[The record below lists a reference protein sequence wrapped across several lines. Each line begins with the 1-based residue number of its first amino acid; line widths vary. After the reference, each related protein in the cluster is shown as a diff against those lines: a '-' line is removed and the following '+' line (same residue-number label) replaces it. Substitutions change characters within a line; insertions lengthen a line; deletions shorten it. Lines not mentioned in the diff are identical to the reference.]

1 MDNINSQ
8 IGQNIA
14 RESASMINEKSF
26 NANSLVGMASGA
38 SAYTKSDNPAIAQQ
52 VKSAEKALTQLS
64 QQERSEQ
71 QKKLKVAQS
80 EADTK
85 VREESVDLRE
95 ALGDVSN
102 FLTSSGTAISFS
114 VDEKSE
120 RQVLTVTDA
129 ANGDVIRQ
137 IPSEEV
143 LSFAARIKELE
154 SDFGNRVGVLLDKR
168 A

>member
-26 NANSLVGMASGA
+26 NANNLVGMATGA
-38 SAYTKSDNPAIAQQ
+38 SAFTRSENPAITQQ
-52 VKSAEKALTQLS
+52 VKNAEKVMTKLS
-64 QQERSEQ
+64 EQELNEQ
-71 QKKLKVAQS
+71 QKKLKVAESQ
-80 EADTK
+80 ADTS
-85 VREESVDLRE
+85 VREESVDLRT
-95 ALGDVSN
+95 ALGDVSD
-102 FLTSSGTAISFS
+102 FMAASGTALSFS
-114 VDEKSE
+114 VDEQSN
-120 RQVLTVTDA
+120 RQVVTVSDA

-143 LSFAARIKELE
+143 LSFAARIRELA
-154 SDFGNRVGVLLDKR
+154 SDLGNRVGVLLDKQ

>member
-14 RESASMINEKSF
+14 RDSASVINDKTF
-26 NANSLVGMASGA
+26 NVSNVVGLASGA
-38 SAYTKSDNPAIAQQ
+38 SAFTKSENPALTQQ
-52 VKSAEKALTQLS
+52 VKNAEKSTTQLS
-64 QQERSEQ
+64 EQQRSDQ
-71 QKKLKVAQS
+71 QKKLKVADAQ
-80 EADTK
+80 ADISA
-85 VREESVDLRE
+85 REESVDLRD
-95 ALGDVSN
+95 ALGDVGE
-102 FLTSSGTAISFS
+102 FLSTKGTALQFS

-120 RQVLTVTDA
+120 RQVVTVTDA

-143 LSFAARIKELE
+143 LTFAARVRELE
-154 SDFGNRVGVLLDKR
+154 STEGNSVGLLLDKR